1 MKVNVINTVPTFLE
15 YWNNAHQKSVDEKKA
30 LWSTKYHERWKE
42 IFDVYFT
49 NWGGMGLLDK
59 SIARYSES
67 ITNIKS
73 NAEGIEERI
82 LKIVDDVERI
92 FGEVDLEINLIILV
106 GFYCSNGWVTSFEG
120 KKSIFVAAE
129 FYDNESYLNML
140 IAHEIAHVLYHEVG
154 NIDLKNGNLGVSIFD
169 EGIATYVTKII
180 FKGHDEHEYIWT
192 SDKYY
197 DYWKKSNDILIE
209 LSKDARSV
217 LEFKDSDLYNQYFS
231 MSSSNKRVPIRSGY
245 NIGFNAVKL
254 LSRQYSLQE
263 MTKWNNGMIV
273 SKLQTVL

>member
-49 NWGGMGLLDK
+49 NWGGMELLDK

-73 NAEGIEERI
+73 NAEGIEERF

-169 EGIATYVTKII
+169 EGIATYVTK
-180 FKGHDEHEYIWT
+180 
-192 SDKYY
+192 
-197 DYWKKSNDILIE
+197 N
-209 LSKDARSV
+209 
-217 LEFKDSDLYNQYFS
+217 YFQ
-231 MSSSNKRVPIRSGY
+231 RTR
-245 NIGFNAVKL
+245 
-254 LSRQYSLQE
+254 
-263 MTKWNNGMIV
+263 
-273 SKLQTVL
+273 